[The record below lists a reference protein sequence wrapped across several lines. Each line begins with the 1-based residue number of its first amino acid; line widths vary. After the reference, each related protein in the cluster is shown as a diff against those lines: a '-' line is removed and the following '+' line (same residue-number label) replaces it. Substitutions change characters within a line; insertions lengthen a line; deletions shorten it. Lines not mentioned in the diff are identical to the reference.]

1 MKKVKNSIIALIAS
15 AILIGSSLTIKASLN
30 NVDLK
35 LSRIADSNNNVL
47 LQIED
52 VNSMVKSFQLSLK
65 LVDVT
70 LNSIDWSSKIDN
82 KAKATYINNN
92 NTVDIYVTST
102 EDLVDENGNLVIGL
116 LNISGDIGTS
126 YNVLPNEQKDS
137 IKLVTNSNKKL
148 VSNNVE
154 TIGDTSFVI
163 NEVKVPDTNKPDTD
177 KPDTDKPDT
186 NKPDTDKPDTN
197 KPDTN
202 KPDTDKPDT
211 DKPDTDKPDMDK
223 PDTDISDNDIEEEG
237 SKILDSLNTNIPLQ
251 DIKENKENTRTGD
264 NVFSN
269 LTLIISLLVFSASTF
284 IYIIFRKLRYKAKH

>member
-65 LVDVT
+65 LEDVT

-116 LNISGDIGTS
+116 LNMSGDIGTS
-126 YNVLPNEQKDS
+126 YNILPNEQKNS
-137 IKLVTNSNKKL
+137 IKLITNSNKEL
-148 VSNNVE
+148 VSNTVE
-154 TIGDTSFVI
+154 TVGDISFVI
-163 NEVKVPDTNKPDTD
+163 NEVKVPDVD
-177 KPDTDKPDT
+177 KPDIDKPDI
-186 NKPDTDKPDTN
+186 
-197 KPDTN
+197 
-202 KPDTDKPDT
+202 DKPDT
-211 DKPDTDKPDMDK
+211 DKPDTDIS
-223 PDTDISDNDIEEEG
+223 DTDISDNDIEEED
-237 SKILDSLNTNIPLQ
+237 SKISDSLNTNIPLQ
-251 DIKENKENTRTGD
+251 DVKEDKENTRTGD

-284 IYIIFRKLRYKAKH
+284 IYIILKKLRYKAKH

>member
-15 AILIGSSLTIKASLN
+15 AVLIGSSLTIKASLN

-65 LVDVT
+65 LEDVT

-92 NTVDIYVTST
+92 NIVDIYVTST

-116 LNISGDIGTS
+116 LNMSGDIGTS

-163 NEVKVPDTNKPDTD
+163 NEVKVPDTD
-177 KPDTDKPDT
+177 KPDTDAPDI
-186 NKPDTDKPDTN
+186 
-197 KPDTN
+197 
-202 KPDTDKPDT
+202 DKPDT
-211 DKPDTDKPDMDK
+211 DKPDTDISDTDK
-223 PDTDISDNDIEEEG
+223 PDTDISDNDIEEEV
-237 SKILDSLNTNIPLQ
+237 SKISDSLNTNIPLQ
-251 DIKENKENTRTGD
+251 DIKEDKENTRTGD

-284 IYIIFRKLRYKAKH
+284 IYIILRKLRYKAKH

>member
-65 LVDVT
+65 LEDVT

-116 LNISGDIGTS
+116 LNMSGDIGTS
-126 YNVLPNEQKDS
+126 YNILPNEQKNS
-137 IKLVTNSNKKL
+137 IKLITNSNKEL
-148 VSNNVE
+148 VSNTVE
-154 TIGDTSFVI
+154 TVGDISFVI
-163 NEVKVPDTNKPDTD
+163 NEVKVPDVDKPDID
-177 KPDTDKPDT
+177 KPDTDIS
-186 NKPDTDKPDTN
+186 
-197 KPDTN
+197 
-202 KPDTDKPDT
+202 DTDKPDT
-211 DKPDTDKPDMDK
+211 DKPDTDIS
-223 PDTDISDNDIEEEG
+223 DTDISDNDIEEED
-237 SKILDSLNTNIPLQ
+237 SKISDSLNTNIPLQ
-251 DIKENKENTRTGD
+251 DIKEDKENTRTGD

-284 IYIIFRKLRYKAKH
+284 IYIILKKLRYKAKH

>member
-186 NKPDTDKPDTN
+186 NKPDTDKPDT
-197 KPDTN
+197 
-202 KPDTDKPDT
+202 

>member
-65 LVDVT
+65 LEDVT

-102 EDLVDENGNLVIGL
+102 ENLVDENGNLVIGL
-116 LNISGDIGTS
+116 LNMSGDIGTS

-163 NEVKVPDTNKPDTD
+163 NEVKVPDVDKPDID
-177 KPDTDKPDT
+177 KPDTDIS
-186 NKPDTDKPDTN
+186 
-197 KPDTN
+197 
-202 KPDTDKPDT
+202 DTDKPDT
-211 DKPDTDKPDMDK
+211 DKPDTDKPDTDIS
-223 PDTDISDNDIEEEG
+223 DTDISDNDIEEED
-237 SKILDSLNTNIPLQ
+237 SKISDSLNTNIPLQ
-251 DIKENKENTRTGD
+251 DIKEDKENTRTGD

-284 IYIIFRKLRYKAKH
+284 IYIILKKLRYKAKH

>member
-15 AILIGSSLTIKASLN
+15 AVLIGSSLTIKASLN

-65 LVDVT
+65 LEDVT
-70 LNSIDWSSKIDN
+70 LNSIYWSSKIDN

-92 NTVDIYVTST
+92 NIVDIYVTST

-116 LNISGDIGTS
+116 LNMSGDIGTS

-163 NEVKVPDTNKPDTD
+163 NEVKVPDVD

-186 NKPDTDKPDTN
+186 NKPDTDKPDTD
-197 KPDTN
+197 KTDTD
-202 KPDTDKPDT
+202 KTDTDKTDTDKPDT
-211 DKPDTDKPDMDK
+211 DK

-237 SKILDSLNTNIPLQ
+237 SKILDSLINTNIPLQ
-251 DIKENKENTRTGD
+251 DIKEDKENTRTGD

>member
-52 VNSMVKSFQLSLK
+52 VNSMVKSFHLSLK
-65 LVDVT
+65 LEDVT

-116 LNISGDIGTS
+116 LNMSGDIGTS
-126 YNVLPNEQKDS
+126 YNILPNEQKNS
-137 IKLVTNSNKKL
+137 IKLITNSNKEL
-148 VSNNVE
+148 VSNTVE
-154 TIGDTSFVI
+154 TVGDISFVI
-163 NEVKVPDTNKPDTD
+163 NEVKVPDVD
-177 KPDTDKPDT
+177 KPDIDKPDI
-186 NKPDTDKPDTN
+186 
-197 KPDTN
+197 
-202 KPDTDKPDT
+202 DKPDT
-211 DKPDTDKPDMDK
+211 DKPDTDIS
-223 PDTDISDNDIEEEG
+223 DTDISDNDIEEED
-237 SKILDSLNTNIPLQ
+237 SKISDSLNTNIPLQ
-251 DIKENKENTRTGD
+251 DVKEDKENTRTGD

-284 IYIIFRKLRYKAKH
+284 IYIILKKLRYKAKH

>member
-65 LVDVT
+65 LEDVT

-116 LNISGDIGTS
+116 LNMSGDIGTS

-163 NEVKVPDTNKPDTD
+163 NEVKVPDVDKPDID
-177 KPDTDKPDT
+177 KPDTDIS
-186 NKPDTDKPDTN
+186 
-197 KPDTN
+197 
-202 KPDTDKPDT
+202 DTDKPDT
-211 DKPDTDKPDMDK
+211 DKPDTDISDTDIS
-223 PDTDISDNDIEEEG
+223 DTDISDNDIEEED
-237 SKILDSLNTNIPLQ
+237 SKISDSLNTNIPLQ
-251 DIKENKENTRTGD
+251 DIKEDKENTRTGD

-284 IYIIFRKLRYKAKH
+284 IYIILKKLRYKAKH

>member
-65 LVDVT
+65 LEDVT

-163 NEVKVPDTNKPDTD
+163 NEVKVPDTNKPDT
-177 KPDTDKPDT
+177 
-186 NKPDTDKPDTN
+186 N
-197 KPDTN
+197 
-202 KPDTDKPDT
+202 KPDT

-264 NVFSN
+264 NVSSN